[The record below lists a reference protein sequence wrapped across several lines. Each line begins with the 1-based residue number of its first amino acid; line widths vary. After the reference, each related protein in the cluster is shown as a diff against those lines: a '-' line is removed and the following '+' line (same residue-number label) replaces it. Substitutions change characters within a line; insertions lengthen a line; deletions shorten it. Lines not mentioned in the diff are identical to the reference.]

1 MPALAKNA
9 LTVFRAT
16 ILIDG
21 SWQGKV
27 KDENRFM
34 LISWKR
40 LRVYNELSLIS
51 KTIGK
56 MEELSLDDF
65 KKLSYFLIYNIF
77 ETESSTDI
85 EYDTDN

>member
-1 MPALAKNA
+1 
-9 LTVFRAT
+9 
-16 ILIDG
+16 
-21 SWQGKV
+21 
-27 KDENRFM
+27 
-34 LISWKR
+34 
-40 LRVYNELSLIS
+40 
-51 KTIGK
+51 